1 MSVEKFFEV
10 RGLFCRIYC
19 FPKAEMTSQIAL
31 KIHIFCESSFGMEAA
46 IYLKLRKHIYICH
59 VTDRICAANK
69 KGKFPVIF

>member
-19 FPKAEMTSQIAL
+19 FSKAEMTSQIAL

-46 IYLKLRKHIYICH
+46 IFEATEAYLYLSR
-59 VTDRICAANK
+59 D
-69 KGKFPVIF
+69 

>member
-10 RGLFCRIYC
+10 RGLFCRIYR

-46 IYLKLRKHIYICH
+46 IFEATEAYLYLSR
-59 VTDRICAANK
+59 D
-69 KGKFPVIF
+69 

>member
-10 RGLFCRIYC
+10 RDLFCRIYC

-46 IYLKLRKHIYICH
+46 IFEATEAYLYLSR
-59 VTDRICAANK
+59 D
-69 KGKFPVIF
+69 

>member
-31 KIHIFCESSFGMEAA
+31 KIHIICESSFGMEAA
-46 IYLKLRKHIYICH
+46 IFEATEAYLYLSR
-59 VTDRICAANK
+59 D
-69 KGKFPVIF
+69 